1 MLEIKQTATFQ
12 KWEHALKDR
21 RAKAAIAA
29 RIFRLAN
36 GLAGDVTPV
45 GQGVS
50 ELRIHYGPGIG
61 VLPSRAMNSSSCCVV
76 ATKAPKTGI
85 LKTQNNL
92 QKSGGNDERTALQL
106 RPGCRAG

>member
-21 RAKAAIAA
+21 RAKVAIAA

-36 GLAGDVTPV
+36 GLAGDVPWV
-45 GQGVS
+45 RGSVS
-50 ELRIHYGPGIG
+50 CVFTMGRVIECTSG
-61 VLPSRAMNSSSCCVV
+61 SRAKNSSSCCVV
-76 ATKAPKTGI
+76 AIKAHKTGI
-85 LKTQNNL
+85 LKTRNNV